1 MNAKSILDTI
11 GHTPLVE
18 IRTLNPN
25 PAVKIMAKLE
35 YFNPG
40 GSIKDRPALHMIEA
54 GEASGEL
61 THEKIVIEAT
71 SGNTGIG
78 LALVC
83 SVKGYKLK
91 LAMSE
96 AVSVERRKILQAR
109 GAEIILTP
117 GHLGTDGAIE
127 EVKRLYQENPGV
139 YFMSNQ
145 YNNAANWQSHYFG
158 TAEELWAQTHGEITM
173 LVATMG
179 TTGTLMGLSRRL
191 KELNP
196 QIRIIGVE
204 PYLGHKIQGLKNMK
218 EAYEPQI
225 YERVRLDEK
234 INIED
239 DIAFDMTR
247 RLAKD
252 EGLFVGMSSGA
263 ALAVA
268 VRQAEKMDKGT
279 LVVIFPDGGERYLST
294 PVFAVQDIPGPM
306 LYNTMSHSEEQFVSS
321 KPGEVSMYSCGPTVH
336 DRMHIGVCRRFVFAD
351 LLCRY
356 LRFRGFQTTHII
368 NITDLDDKTILGAQ
382 IEGCDHKAF
391 TDRYLDLFQTDMNT
405 LGILP
410 ATQYPRVSEHLMD
423 MISLGKELVEK
434 KMAYEKQQ
442 SLYFDIS
449 GLEDYGSLSR
459 IDLDK
464 IRLGL
469 TVDLGEYEKE
479 NPRDFTLF
487 KKSPTQEIE
496 NGVSVSTEWGPVRP
510 SLHIQCAAIA
520 MKYLGKNFDIHTSSR
535 ELVFP
540 HHENEQA
547 ICRALYG
554 KPLASY
560 WIHCDRVLL
569 GGKKVDEKD
578 NRLTL
583 DQVLDMGF
591 TGREIRFWMLGT
603 HYRRVL
609 HFSED
614 RLLEARRSLRKVD
627 GCIQALLNVK
637 DGRPYP
643 ELDQIVYD
651 IKHGFIHAMNEDL
664 NISAAMASMFSAIRK
679 LNLLVQEQD
688 IDPDGAREVVKVF
701 RDIDEVFNAFDFHD
715 LFSDELVVRL
725 MEKREKARA
734 AKDWERADR
743 IRGQLEELGVSV
755 RDVKN
760 PNGM

>member
-1 MNAKSILDTI
+1 MIESILDTI

-18 IRTLNPN
+18 IKKLNPN
-25 PAVKIMAKLE
+25 PAVRILAKLE

-40 GSIKDRPALHMIEA
+40 GSIKDRPALFMIES
-54 GEASGEL
+54 GERSGEL
-61 THEKIVIEAT
+61 THDKTVIEAT

-96 AVSVERRKILQAR
+96 AVSMERRKILQAR

-117 GHLGTDGAIE
+117 GHLGTDGAID
-127 EVKRLYQENPGV
+127 EVKRLYREKPDL

-145 YNNAANWQSHYFG
+145 YNNPANWQSHYYG
-158 TAEELWAQTHGEITM
+158 TAEEIWDQCGGTINV

-179 TTGTLMGLSRRL
+179 TTGTLMGLSRRF

-196 QIRIIGVE
+196 DVRIIGVE

-218 EAYEPQI
+218 EAHEPEI

-239 DIAFDMTR
+239 DVAFDMTR
-247 RLAKD
+247 RLARE

-263 ALAVA
+263 ALSVA
-268 VRQAEKMDKGT
+268 IRQAETMAKGT
-279 LVVIFPDGGERYLST
+279 VVVIFPDGGERYLST

-306 LYNTMSHSEEQFVSS
+306 LYNTVSHSEEQFVSAE
-321 KPGEVSMYSCGPTVH
+321 PGKVAMYSCGPTIH
-336 DRMHIGVCRRFVFAD
+336 DRMHLGGCRRFVFAD

-356 LRFRGFQTTHII
+356 LRFRGFETKHII
-368 NITDLDDKTILGAQ
+368 NITDLDDKTIQGAER
-382 IEGCDHKAF
+382 EGVALKVF
-391 TDRYLDLFQTDMNT
+391 TDRYLDMFHEDLNT

-410 ATQYPRVSEHLMD
+410 ADHYPRVSEHLDD
-423 MISLGKELVEK
+423 MIQLGQMMSEK
-434 KMAYEKQQ
+434 KAAYEKQG

-449 GLEDYGSLSR
+449 SLDDYGSLSR
-459 IDLDK
+459 VDLDK
-464 IRLGL
+464 IKLGY

-487 KKSPTQEIE
+487 KQSPSDEIE
-496 NGVSVSTEWGPVRP
+496 KGISVSSPWGQVRP
-510 SLHIQCAAIA
+510 SLHIQCAAIS
-520 MKYLGKNFDIHTSSR
+520 MKYLGTLFDIHTSSR

-547 ICRALYG
+547 ICKSLYG
-554 KPLASY
+554 KALANY
-560 WIHCDRVLL
+560 WIHCDRVLS
-569 GGKKVDEKD
+569 GGKKVDDKD
-578 NRLTL
+578 NRIILEH
-583 DQVLDMGF
+583 VLDMGF
-591 TGREIRFWMLGT
+591 TGREIRFWMLST
-603 HYRRVL
+603 HYRKVL
-609 HFSED
+609 HFSEE
-614 RLLEARRSLRKVD
+614 RLLESRRQLRKID
-627 GCIQALLNVK
+627 GCIQALLHVQ
-637 DGRPYP
+637 DGEPYP
-643 ELDQIVYD
+643 DLDQIVYD

-664 NISAAMASMFSAIRK
+664 NISAAMAAMLTAIRK
-679 LNLLVQEQD
+679 LNQLVQEKG

-701 RDIDEVFNAFDFHD
+701 RDLDAVFNVFDFQD
-715 LFSDELVVRL
+715 RFSDELVKRL

-734 AKDWERADR
+734 AKDWDRADR
-743 IRGQLEELGVSV
+743 LRAQLEELGVSV
-755 RDVKN
+755 RDQKI
-760 PNGM
+760 

>member
-1 MNAKSILDTI
+1 MIESILDTI

-18 IRTLNPN
+18 IKKLNPN
-25 PAVKIMAKLE
+25 PSVRILAKLE

-40 GSIKDRPALHMIEA
+40 GSIKDRPALYMIE
-54 GEASGEL
+54 SGERSGDL
-61 THEKIVIEAT
+61 THDKTVIEAT

-117 GHLGTDGAIE
+117 GDLGTDGAID
-127 EVKRLYQENPGV
+127 EVKRLYRENSDL

-145 YNNAANWQSHYFG
+145 YNNPANWQSHYYG
-158 TAEELWAQTHGEITM
+158 TAEEIWAQCGGKIDV

-179 TTGTLMGLSRRL
+179 TTGTLMGLSRRF

-196 QIRIIGVE
+196 SVRIIGVE

-218 EAYEPQI
+218 EAHEPEI

-239 DIAFDMTR
+239 DAAFDMTR
-247 RLAKD
+247 RLARE

-263 ALAVA
+263 ALSVA
-268 VRQAEKMDKGT
+268 IRKAETMDGGT
-279 LVVIFPDGGERYLST
+279 VVVIFPDGGERYLST

-306 LYNTMSHSEEQFVSS
+306 LYNTATHSEEQFVS
-321 KPGEVSMYSCGPTVH
+321 GETGRVAMYSCGPTIN
-336 DRMHIGVCRRFVFAD
+336 DRMHLGGCRRFVFAD

-356 LRFRGFQTTHII
+356 LRFRGFETKHII
-368 NITDLDDKTILGAQ
+368 NITDLDDNTIQGAEQ
-382 IEGCDHKAF
+382 EGIGLKPF
-391 TDRYLDLFQTDMNT
+391 TDRYLNLFHEDLNT

-410 ATQYPRVSEHLMD
+410 ADHYPRVSEHLGD
-423 MISLGKELVEK
+423 MIELGRNLAEK
-434 KMAYEKQQ
+434 KIAYAKQG

-449 GLEDYGSLSR
+449 RLEEYGSLSR
-459 IDLDK
+459 VDLDK
-464 IRLGL
+464 IKLGY
-469 TVDLGEYEKE
+469 TVDLGEYEKD

-487 KKSPTQEIE
+487 KQSPPEEIE
-496 NGVSVSTEWGPVRP
+496 KGLSVDSPWGPVRP
-510 SLHIQCAAIA
+510 SLHIQCAAIS
-520 MKYLGKNFDIHTSSR
+520 MKYLGPMFDIHTSSR

-547 ICRALYG
+547 ICKSLYGRAL
-554 KPLASY
+554 ANY
-560 WIHCDRVLL
+560 WIHCDRVLS
-569 GGKKVDEKD
+569 GGKKVDDRE
-578 NRLTL
+578 NRITL
-583 DQVLDMGF
+583 EHVLDMGF
-591 TGREIRFWMLGT
+591 TGREIRFWMLST
-603 HYRRVL
+603 HYRKML

-614 RLLEARRSLRKVD
+614 RLLESRRQLRKID
-627 GCIQALLNVK
+627 GCIQALIHVNEGV
-637 DGRPYP
+637 PYP
-643 ELDQIVYD
+643 DLDQIVYD
-651 IKHGFIHAMNEDL
+651 IKHGFIHAMNDDL
-664 NISAAMASMFSAIRK
+664 NISAAMAAMFTAIRK
-679 LNLLVQEQD
+679 LNQLVQEKG
-688 IDPDGAREVVKVF
+688 IDPDGAQEVVKVF
-701 RDIDEVFNAFDFHD
+701 RDLDSVFNVFDFQD
-715 LFSDELVVRL
+715 RFSDELVQRL

-743 IRGQLEELGVSV
+743 LRAQLEELGVSV
-755 RDVKN
+755 RDRKV
-760 PNGM
+760 

>member
-1 MNAKSILDTI
+1 MNPISILDTI

-18 IRTLNPN
+18 IKTLNPN
-25 PAVKIMAKLE
+25 PAVRILAKLE

-40 GSIKDRPALHMIEA
+40 GSIKDRPALSMIEA
-54 GEASGEL
+54 GEKSGEL
-61 THEKIVIEAT
+61 THDKTVIEAT

-96 AVSVERRKILQAR
+96 AVSIERRKILLAR

-127 EVKRLYQENPGV
+127 EVKRLYRENPGV

-145 YNNAANWQSHYFG
+145 YNNPANWQSHYYG
-158 TAEELWAQTHGEITM
+158 TAEEIWAQTQGEIIT

-179 TTGTLMGLSRRL
+179 TTGTLMGLSRRF

-196 QIRIIGVE
+196 DIRIIGVE

-218 EAYEPQI
+218 EAYEPEI
-225 YERVRLDEK
+225 YERMRLDEK

-247 RLAKD
+247 RLARD

-263 ALAVA
+263 AMAVA
-268 VRQAEKMDKGT
+268 VRQAQSMDRGT
-279 LVVIFPDGGERYLST
+279 IVVIFPDGGERYLST

-306 LYNTMSHSEEQFVSS
+306 LYNTMSHTEEQFVSGE
-321 KPGEVSMYSCGPTVH
+321 PGKVAMYSCGPTVH
-336 DRMHIGVCRRFVFAD
+336 ERMHLGICRRFVFAD

-356 LRFRGFQTTHII
+356 LIFRGYHATHII
-368 NITDLDDKTILGAQ
+368 NITDLDDKTIQGAEQ
-382 IEGCDHKAF
+382 ESCDLRSF
-391 TDRYLDLFQTDMNT
+391 TDRYLDLFQADMNT
-405 LGILP
+405 LGILA
-410 ATQYPRVSEHLMD
+410 ATHYPRVSEHLDD
-423 MISLGKELVEK
+423 MVLLGKKLVEK
-434 KMAYEKQQ
+434 KMAYEKHQ

-449 GLEDYGSLSR
+449 SLEEYGSLSR

-464 IRLGL
+464 IKLGL

-487 KKSPTQEIE
+487 KKSPGREIE
-496 NGVSVSTEWGPVRP
+496 KGVSVDTPWGPVRP

-520 MKYLGKNFDIHTSSR
+520 MKFLGNNFDIHTSSR

-554 KPLASY
+554 KPLANY
-560 WIHCDRVLL
+560 WIHCDRVLA
-569 GGKKVDEKD
+569 GGKKVDEKE
-578 NRLTL
+578 NRIIL

-603 HYRRVL
+603 HYRKVL

-614 RLLEARRSLRKVD
+614 RLLEARRSLRKID
-627 GCIQALLNVK
+627 ACIQALLNVK
-637 DGRPYP
+637 DGKPYP
-643 ELDQIVYD
+643 DLDQIVYD

-664 NISAAMASMFSAIRK
+664 NISAAMASILAAIRK
-679 LNLLVQEQD
+679 LNLLVQEKN
-688 IDPDGAREVVKVF
+688 IDPDGAQEVVKVF
-701 RDIDEVFNAFDFHD
+701 RDIDTVFNVFDFHD

-743 IRGQLEELGVSV
+743 LRGQLEELGVSV
-755 RDVKN
+755 RDVKI
-760 PNGM
+760 